1 MEPAAYATVLETVI
15 RYKTKLSTFRAYNT
29 SLRCPLS
36 CLITLWQKIKL
47 IVELKFLN
55 QMHAKEI
62 FATLQSL
69 VTLHLA
75 LLNMY
80 KSYSLIWYQTETF
93 GLTVWNK
100 G

>member
-62 FATLQSL
+62 FAIVGNSLLGSVEYVQKLQLYL
-69 VTLHLA
+69 VSDR
-75 LLNMY
+75 N
-80 KSYSLIWYQTETF
+80 F
-93 GLTVWNK
+93 
-100 G
+100 